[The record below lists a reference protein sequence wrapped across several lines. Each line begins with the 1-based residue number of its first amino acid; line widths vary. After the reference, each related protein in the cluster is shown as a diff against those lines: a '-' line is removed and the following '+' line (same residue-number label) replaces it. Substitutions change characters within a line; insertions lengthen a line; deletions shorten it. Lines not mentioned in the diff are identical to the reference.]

1 MARPLGGGGRDGA
14 ERPHRS
20 YIHSAGATV
29 GRATRAELELSAGS
43 RPTRGTY
50 APEEIERGLME
61 VALCGGNA
69 RRASRELEEKGL
81 KIPRT
86 TLQKWSQSQHVE
98 RYAELRREVMPRIH
112 DRMARESEDLAIEYG
127 EAERKTLERYL
138 QVVPVL
144 KPAEAAG
151 AARNMATSR
160 GIATDKALTLRGQPT
175 QITEH
180 RSVDETLKALARLGA
195 KVTLPTGHEY
205 GHALEG
211 SAEEMDDADDDLQP

>member
-1 MARPLGGGGRDGA
+1 
-14 ERPHRS
+14 
-20 YIHSAGATV
+20 
-29 GRATRAELELSAGS
+29 
-43 RPTRGTY
+43 
-50 APEEIERGLME
+50 ME

-98 RYAELRREVMPRIH
+98 RYTELRREVMPRIH

-138 QVVPVL
+138 QVVPEL

-160 GIATDKALTLRGQPT
+160 GIATDKALLLRGRPSE
-175 QITEH
+175 ITEH
-180 RSVDETLKALARLGA
+180 RNVGEIIRALKAKGA
-195 KVTLPTGHEY
+195 TVTLPTG
-205 GHALEG
+205 GVLEG
-211 SAEEMDDADDDLQP
+211 SAEEVADDDPLPPAT

>member
-1 MARPLGGGGRDGA
+1 M
-14 ERPHRS
+14 
-20 YIHSAGATV
+20 
-29 GRATRAELELSAGS
+29 
-43 RPTRGTY
+43 
-50 APEEIERGLME
+50 
-61 VALCGGNA
+61 CGGNA

-138 QVVPVL
+138 QVVPEL

-160 GIATDKALTLRGQPT
+160 GIATDKALLLHGRPN
-175 QITEH
+175 QISEH
-180 RSVDETLKALARLGA
+180 RPIEETLKALSRLGA
-195 KVTLPTGHEY
+195 KVTLPTGHVF
-205 GHALEG
+205 EG
-211 SAEEMDDADDDLQP
+211 SADEIEANDQPPPAA

>member
-1 MARPLGGGGRDGA
+1 MA
-14 ERPHRS
+14 
-20 YIHSAGATV
+20 AGDRT
-29 GRATRAELELSAGS
+29 TRAKAELAIAPASRARAGDYS
-43 RPTRGTY
+43 
-50 APEEIERGLME
+50 PEEVERGLME
-61 VALCGGNA
+61 VALCGGNT
-69 RRASRELEEKGL
+69 RRAHRALKERGLQISRSTLL
-81 KIPRT
+81 KWATER
-86 TLQKWSQSQHVE
+86 HVD
-98 RYAELRREVMPRIH
+98 RYDELRREVIPKVH

-138 QVVPVL
+138 QVLPEL

-205 GHALEG
+205 GQALEG